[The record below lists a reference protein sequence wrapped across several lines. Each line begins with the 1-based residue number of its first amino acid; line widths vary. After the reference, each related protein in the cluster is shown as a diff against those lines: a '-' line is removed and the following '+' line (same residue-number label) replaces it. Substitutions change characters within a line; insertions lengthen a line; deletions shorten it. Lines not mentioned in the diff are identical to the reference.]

1 MNRLILF
8 FALMATNILAMAQ
21 TSDSLIVN
29 ELRKDGV
36 RFSSNNTV
44 VLLKSGQEKFDDMF
58 EAIRHAKSS
67 VHLEYFNFR
76 NDSIARCLFEILEEK
91 AKAGFW
97 AVANDKEK
105 IYSLFDKIYADA
117 KLRKVMGEN
126 GYDFFCKNLTTD
138 KVYAE
143 MIKQMTE

>member
-1 MNRLILF
+1 MRITMNRLILF

-91 AKAGFW
+91 AK
-97 AVANDKEK
+97 
-105 IYSLFDKIYADA
+105 
-117 KLRKVMGEN
+117 
-126 GYDFFCKNLTTD
+126 
-138 KVYAE
+138 
-143 MIKQMTE
+143 